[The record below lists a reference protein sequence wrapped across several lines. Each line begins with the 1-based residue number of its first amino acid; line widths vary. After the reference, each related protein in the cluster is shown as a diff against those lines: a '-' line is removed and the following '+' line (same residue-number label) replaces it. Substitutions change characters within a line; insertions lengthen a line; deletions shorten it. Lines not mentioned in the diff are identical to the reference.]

1 MDQPIRRRLPTDP
14 PPEQGNSH
22 VHPIFAD
29 ILNGMRMC
37 PKAAA
42 ANAAND
48 ARADALQ
55 DRYGAFPGH
64 AV

>member
-29 ILNGMRMC
+29 ILTAMC
-37 PKAAA
+37 PNAAA
-42 ANAAND
+42 FHAAND
-48 ARADALQ
+48 DRAIALQ
-55 DRYGAFPGH
+55 VRHGVPGER
-64 AV
+64 A